1 MSEYRSG
8 WISLLWKMNGCHML
22 RYINFIANLSCG
34 WQYQNKLCQTMKICT
49 VALYISRHIIPN
61 MSTAIRISNCKMRL
75 IRTFVDDNAFAIV
88 SLVTYKGLMTFTW
101 KTMIYWNVFIS
112 QTSHSRGVLMIVSQA
127 FMVSKWSNLQIQQ
140 YLNFK
145 CKNR

>member
-34 WQYQNKLCQTMKICT
+34 SQYQNKLCQTMKICT

-75 IRTFVDDNAFAIV
+75 IRTFVDDNVIRH
-88 SLVTYKGLMTFTW
+88 S
-101 KTMIYWNVFIS
+101 FIS
-112 QTSHSRGVLMIVSQA
+112 DLQGANDLYMENDDILECFHKSNIPLKRSTDDCVTSFYGQQMIEFA
-127 FMVSKWSNLQIQQ
+127 NTTIP
-140 YLNFK
+140 
-145 CKNR
+145 